1 MTRKNNSRA
10 STTESLSTR
19 PVNKRGLIF
28 RPYADTRAA
37 LLDVGGRLDGVLS
50 ETNLLRLAQDLLIA
64 VYREDPTRVFKMF
77 KGIEHGRTIVR
88 EGILFRPYK
97 DAEKATTAIVKELK
111 QFEATE
117 TDLLRIAVDLLLEE
131 IGGLPRQ
138 VWMLYNRLHRD
149 RAKADTRVAA

>member
-1 MTRKNNSRA
+1 MTRKKNSRA

-19 PVNKRGLIF
+19 PVNKKGLIF

-50 ETNLLRLAQDLLIA
+50 ETNLLRLAQDLLIS
-64 VYREDPTRVFKMF
+64 VYRDDPNQIYKMF

-88 EGILFRPYK
+88 EGILFRPYV
-97 DAEKATTAIVKELK
+97 DAQEATAEIVEELK
-111 QFEATE
+111 VINATE
-117 TDLLRIAVDLLLEE
+117 TDLLRLSVDLLLEE
-131 IGGLPRQ
+131 IGDTPRK

-149 RAKADTRVAA
+149 RDKADTKVAA